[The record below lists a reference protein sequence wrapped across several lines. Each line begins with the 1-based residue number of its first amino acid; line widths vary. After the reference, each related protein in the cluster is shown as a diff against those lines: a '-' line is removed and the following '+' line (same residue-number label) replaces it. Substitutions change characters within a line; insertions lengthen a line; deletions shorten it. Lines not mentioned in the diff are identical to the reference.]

1 MRYFFSRVAQ
11 SLVIIG
17 GITVSVFFML
27 RFTAGD
33 PARIR
38 GNIFSSNEVLEE
50 YRRQFGTDR
59 TVAEQFY
66 SFINGAIR
74 GDLGDSF
81 RYQQPV
87 TELVLP
93 ALRNTMLLG
102 FVALL
107 ISITFAIIL
116 GTISARNPKG
126 LVARASGVIAI
137 FGQSAP
143 LFWVGLLL
151 INVFALKLGWLPSG
165 GLTSWKNLVLPSI
178 TLALSILPSQMRVLA
193 ASVKAE
199 MDEDYVRT
207 AHAFGLSSKKV
218 YFVHVLRN
226 ACLPL
231 LTVIGNDMGML
242 LGGAIVA
249 EVVFNFPGIGT
260 LALIGLNARDYP
272 LLQGVTIV
280 AACTFVII
288 NLIVDLLYTVINP
301 RVRLGASQ

>member
-1 MRYFFSRVAQ
+1 
-11 SLVIIG
+11 
-17 GITVSVFFML
+17 ML

-38 GNIFSSNEVLEE
+38 GNIFSSNEVLES

-66 SFINGAIR
+66 SFMKGVIHGN
-74 GDLGDSF
+74 LGDSF

-93 ALRNTMLLG
+93 ALRNTMMLG

-107 ISITFAIIL
+107 ISISLAIVL
-116 GTISARNPKG
+116 GTISARKPKG
-126 LVARASGVIAI
+126 LVAKASGVLAI

-143 LFWVGLLL
+143 LFWVGLLM
-151 INVFALKLGWLPSG
+151 INIFALKLGWLPSG
-165 GLTSWKNLVLPSI
+165 GLSSWKNLVLPSI

-199 MDEDYVRT
+199 LDEDYVRT
-207 AHAFGLSSKKV
+207 AHAFGFSSKKV

-280 AACTFVII
+280 AASTFVIV

-301 RVRLGASQ
+301 RVRLGASK

>member
-1 MRYFFSRVAQ
+1 MRFFLSRVAQ
-11 SLVIIG
+11 ALVIVS

-38 GNIFSSNEVLEE
+38 GNLFSTNEVLDE

-59 TVAEQFY
+59 TVFQQFAT
-66 SFINGAIR
+66 FLNGVTH
-74 GDLGDSF
+74 GSLGNSF
-81 RYQQPV
+81 RYQEPV
-87 TELVLP
+87 TGLVLP
-93 ALRNTMLLG
+93 ALRHTMLLG
-102 FVALL
+102 MTALL
-107 ISITFAIIL
+107 ISLSLAILL
-116 GTISARNPKG
+116 GTISARNPRG
-126 LVARASGVIAI
+126 LVARASGVLAI

-143 LFWVGLLL
+143 LFWIGLLL
-151 INVFALKLGWLPSG
+151 ISLFSVNLGWLPSG
-165 GLTSWKNLVLPSI
+165 GFTSWKNLILPAV
-178 TLALSILPSQMRVLA
+178 TLAMNILPSEMRVLS

-199 MDEDYVRT
+199 LDEDYVRT
-207 AHAFGLSSKKV
+207 AHAFGLARWRV

-231 LTVIGNDMGML
+231 LTVVGNDMGML

-260 LALIGLNARDYP
+260 LALVGLNARDYP

-280 AACTFVII
+280 AACTFVLV
-288 NLIVDLLYTVINP
+288 NLLVDLLYTVINP
-301 RVRLGASQ
+301 RVRLGGAT

>member
-1 MRYFFSRVAQ
+1 MRYFLSRVVQA
-11 SLVIIG
+11 LVIIS

-38 GNIFSSNEVLEE
+38 GNIFSSNDVLES

-59 TVAEQFY
+59 TVLQQFIT
-66 SFINGAIR
+66 FLNGVIH
-74 GDLGDSF
+74 GSLGDSF

-87 TELVLP
+87 TGLVLP
-93 ALRNTMLLG
+93 ALRHTMLLG
-102 FVALL
+102 FTALV
-107 ISITFAIIL
+107 ISLSLAILL
-116 GTISARNPKG
+116 GTLSARKPRG
-126 LVARASGVIAI
+126 VVARVSGVIAI

-151 INVFALKLGWLPSG
+151 INIFALHLGWLPSG
-165 GLTSWKNLVLPSI
+165 GFSSWKNLVLPSA
-178 TLALSILPSQMRVLA
+178 TLALSILPSEMRVLS

-199 MDEDYVRT
+199 LDEDYVRT
-207 AHAFGLSSKKV
+207 AHAFGLARRKV

-231 LTVIGNDMGML
+231 LTVVGNDMGML

-249 EVVFNFPGIGT
+249 EVVFNFPGIGS
-260 LALIGLNARDYP
+260 LALVGLNAHDYP

-280 AACTFVII
+280 AACTFVVV
-288 NLIVDLLYTVINP
+288 NLFVDLLYTVINP
-301 RVRLGASQ
+301 RVRLGGAS

>member
-1 MRYFFSRVAQ
+1 VRFFFSRVAQ
-11 SLVIIG
+11 SFVIIS

-38 GNIFSSNEVLEE
+38 GNIFSSNEVLES

-66 SFINGAIR
+66 SFMKGVIHGN
-74 GDLGDSF
+74 LGDSF

-93 ALRNTMLLG
+93 ALRNTMMLG

-107 ISITFAIIL
+107 ISISLAIVL
-116 GTISARNPKG
+116 GTISARKPKG
-126 LVARASGVIAI
+126 LVAKASGVLAI

-143 LFWVGLLL
+143 LFWVGLLM
-151 INVFALKLGWLPSG
+151 INIFALKLGWLPSG
-165 GLTSWKNLVLPSI
+165 GLSSWKNLVLPSI

-199 MDEDYVRT
+199 LDEDYVRT
-207 AHAFGLSSKKV
+207 AHAFGFSSKKV

-280 AACTFVII
+280 AASTFVIV

-301 RVRLGASQ
+301 RVRLGASK

>member
-1 MRYFFSRVAQ
+1 LSRIAQ
-11 SLVIIG
+11 ALVIVS

-38 GNIFSSNEVLEE
+38 GNLFSTNEVLDS

-59 TVAEQFY
+59 TVFQQFGT
-66 SFINGAIR
+66 FLNGVIH
-74 GDLGDSF
+74 GSLGDSF
-81 RYQQPV
+81 RYQEPV
-87 TELVLP
+87 TGLVLP

-102 FVALL
+102 MTALL
-107 ISITFAIIL
+107 ISLSMAILL
-116 GTISARNPKG
+116 GTLSARKPHG
-126 LVARASGVIAI
+126 FLARASGVLAI

-143 LFWVGLLL
+143 LFWIGLLL
-151 INVFALKLGWLPSG
+151 ISFFSLRLGWLPSG
-165 GLTSWKNLVLPSI
+165 GFTSWKNLILPAI
-178 TLALSILPSQMRVLA
+178 TLAMNILPSQMRVLS
-193 ASVKAE
+193 ASVKIE
-199 MDEDYVRT
+199 LDEDYVRT
-207 AHAFGLSSKKV
+207 ANAFGVAPWRV

-231 LTVIGNDMGML
+231 LTVVGNDMGML

-260 LALIGLNARDYP
+260 LAIVGLNARDYP

-280 AACTFVII
+280 AACTFVVI
-288 NLIVDLLYTVINP
+288 NLFVDLLYTVVNP
-301 RVRLGASQ
+301 RVRLGGAK

>member
-1 MRYFFSRVAQ
+1 MRFFLSRVAQ
-11 SLVIIG
+11 ALVIVS

-38 GNIFSSNEVLEE
+38 GNLFSTNEVLDE

-59 TVAEQFY
+59 TVFQQFAT
-66 SFINGAIR
+66 FLNGVIH
-74 GDLGDSF
+74 GSLGNSF
-81 RYQQPV
+81 RYQEPV
-87 TELVLP
+87 TGLVLP
-93 ALRNTMLLG
+93 ALRHTMLLG
-102 FVALL
+102 MTALL
-107 ISITFAIIL
+107 ISLSLAILL
-116 GTISARNPKG
+116 GTISARNPRG
-126 LVARASGVIAI
+126 LVARASGVLAI

-143 LFWVGLLL
+143 LFWIGLLL
-151 INVFALKLGWLPSG
+151 ISLFSVNLGWLPSG
-165 GLTSWKNLVLPSI
+165 GFTSWKNLILPAV
-178 TLALSILPSQMRVLA
+178 TLAMNILPSEMRVLS

-199 MDEDYVRT
+199 LDEDYVRT
-207 AHAFGLSSKKV
+207 AHAFGLARWRV

-231 LTVIGNDMGML
+231 LTVVGNDMGML

-260 LALIGLNARDYP
+260 LALVGLNARDYP

-280 AACTFVII
+280 AACTFVLV
-288 NLIVDLLYTVINP
+288 NLLVDLLYTVINP
-301 RVRLGASQ
+301 RVRLGGAT

>member
-1 MRYFFSRVAQ
+1 
-11 SLVIIG
+11 
-17 GITVSVFFML
+17 ML

-38 GNIFSSNEVLEE
+38 GNIFSSNEVLDS

-59 TVAEQFY
+59 TVLEQFLT
-66 SFINGAIR
+66 FLNGVIS
-74 GDLGDSF
+74 GDLGNSF

-87 TELVLP
+87 TELVFP

-102 FVALL
+102 ATALL
-107 ISITFAIIL
+107 ISISTAILL
-116 GTISARNPKG
+116 GTISARNPTG
-126 LVARASGVIAI
+126 VVAKATGVLAI

-151 INVFALKLGWLPSG
+151 INVFALKLSWLPSG
-165 GLTSWKNLVLPSI
+165 GFGSWKNLVLPSI
-178 TLALSILPSQMRVLA
+178 ALSISILPSQMRVLS
-193 ASVKAE
+193 ASVKTE
-199 MDEDYVRT
+199 LDEDYVRT
-207 AHAFGLSSKKV
+207 AQAFGLSSKKL

-280 AACTFVII
+280 AACSFVII
-288 NLIVDLLYTVINP
+288 NLVVDLLYTIINP

>member
-1 MRYFFSRVAQ
+1 MRFFFSRVAQ
-11 SLVIIG
+11 SFVIIS

-38 GNIFSSNEVLEE
+38 GNIFSSNEVLES

-66 SFINGAIR
+66 SFMKGVIHGN
-74 GDLGDSF
+74 LGDSF

-93 ALRNTMLLG
+93 ALRNTMMLG

-107 ISITFAIIL
+107 ISISLAIVL
-116 GTISARNPKG
+116 GTISARKPKG
-126 LVARASGVIAI
+126 LVAKASGVLAI

-143 LFWVGLLL
+143 LFWVGLLM
-151 INVFALKLGWLPSG
+151 INIFALKLGWLPSG
-165 GLTSWKNLVLPSI
+165 GLSSWKNLVLPSI

-199 MDEDYVRT
+199 LDEDYVRT
-207 AHAFGLSSKKV
+207 AHAFGFSSKKV

-280 AACTFVII
+280 AASTFVIV
-288 NLIVDLLYTVINP
+288 NLIVDLLYTIINP
-301 RVRLGASQ
+301 RVRLGASK

>member
-38 GNIFSSNEVLEE
+38 GNIFSSNEVLES

-66 SFINGAIR
+66 SFIKGAIR
-74 GDLGDSF
+74 GNLGDSF

-126 LVARASGVIAI
+126 LVARASGVLAI

-151 INVFALKLGWLPSG
+151 IN
-165 GLTSWKNLVLPSI
+165 
-178 TLALSILPSQMRVLA
+178 
-193 ASVKAE
+193 
-199 MDEDYVRT
+199 DYVRT

-301 RVRLGASQ
+301 RVRLGASK

>member
-1 MRYFFSRVAQ
+1 
-11 SLVIIG
+11 
-17 GITVSVFFML
+17 ML

-38 GNIFSSNEVLEE
+38 GNIFSSNEVLES

-66 SFINGAIR
+66 SFMKGVVR
-74 GDLGDSF
+74 GNLGDSF

-107 ISITFAIIL
+107 ISISFAIVL

-126 LVARASGVIAI
+126 LVARASGVLAI

-151 INVFALKLGWLPSG
+151 INIFALKLGWLPSG
-165 GLTSWKNLVLPSI
+165 GLTSWKNLVLPSV
-178 TLALSILPSQMRVLA
+178 TLALSILPSQMRVLS

-199 MDEDYVRT
+199 LDEDYVRT
-207 AHAFGLSSKKV
+207 AHAFGFSSKKV

-280 AACTFVII
+280 AASTFVIV

-301 RVRLGASQ
+301 RVRLGASK

>member
-1 MRYFFSRVAQ
+1 
-11 SLVIIG
+11 
-17 GITVSVFFML
+17 ML

-38 GNIFSSNEVLEE
+38 GNIFSSNEVLES

-66 SFINGAIR
+66 SFMKGVIHGN
-74 GDLGDSF
+74 LGDSF

-93 ALRNTMLLG
+93 ALRNTMMLG

-107 ISITFAIIL
+107 ISISLAIVL
-116 GTISARNPKG
+116 GTISARKPKG
-126 LVARASGVIAI
+126 LVAKASGVLAI

-143 LFWVGLLL
+143 LFWVGLLM
-151 INVFALKLGWLPSG
+151 INIFALKLGWLPSG
-165 GLTSWKNLVLPSI
+165 GLSSWKNLVLPSI

-199 MDEDYVRT
+199 LDEDYVRT
-207 AHAFGLSSKKV
+207 AHAFGFSSKKV

-280 AACTFVII
+280 AASTFVIV
-288 NLIVDLLYTVINP
+288 NLIVDLLYTIINP
-301 RVRLGASQ
+301 RVRLGASK

>member
-1 MRYFFSRVAQ
+1 MRFFFSRVAQ
-11 SLVIIG
+11 SFVIIS

-38 GNIFSSNEVLEE
+38 GNIFSSNEVLES

-66 SFINGAIR
+66 SFMKGVIHGN
-74 GDLGDSF
+74 LGDSF

-93 ALRNTMLLG
+93 ALRNTMMLG

-107 ISITFAIIL
+107 ISISLAIVL
-116 GTISARNPKG
+116 GTISARKPKG
-126 LVARASGVIAI
+126 LVAKASGVLAI

-143 LFWVGLLL
+143 LFWVGLLM
-151 INVFALKLGWLPSG
+151 INIFALKLGWLPSG
-165 GLTSWKNLVLPSI
+165 GLSSWKNLVLPSI

-199 MDEDYVRT
+199 LDEDYVRT
-207 AHAFGLSSKKV
+207 AHAFGFSSKKV

-280 AACTFVII
+280 AASTFVIV

-301 RVRLGASQ
+301 RVRLGASK

>member
-1 MRYFFSRVAQ
+1 
-11 SLVIIG
+11 
-17 GITVSVFFML
+17 
-27 RFTAGD
+27 
-33 PARIR
+33 
-38 GNIFSSNEVLEE
+38 
-50 YRRQFGTDR
+50 
-59 TVAEQFY
+59 
-66 SFINGAIR
+66 
-74 GDLGDSF
+74 
-81 RYQQPV
+81 
-87 TELVLP
+87 
-93 ALRNTMLLG
+93 
-102 FVALL
+102 
-107 ISITFAIIL
+107 
-116 GTISARNPKG
+116 
-126 LVARASGVIAI
+126 
-137 FGQSAP
+137 
-143 LFWVGLLL
+143 
-151 INVFALKLGWLPSG
+151 LKLGWLPSG

-301 RVRLGASQ
+301 RVRLGASK

>member
-1 MRYFFSRVAQ
+1 MRFFFSRVAQ
-11 SLVIIG
+11 SLVIIS

-38 GNIFSSNEVLEE
+38 GNIFSSNEVLES

-66 SFINGAIR
+66 SFMKGVVR
-74 GDLGDSF
+74 GNLGDSF

-107 ISITFAIIL
+107 ISISFAIVL

-126 LVARASGVIAI
+126 LVARASGVLAI

-151 INVFALKLGWLPSG
+151 INIFALKLGWLPSG
-165 GLTSWKNLVLPSI
+165 GLTSWKNLVLPSV
-178 TLALSILPSQMRVLA
+178 TLALSILPSQMRVLS

-199 MDEDYVRT
+199 LDEDYVRT
-207 AHAFGLSSKKV
+207 AHAFGFSSKKV

-280 AACTFVII
+280 AASTFVIV

-301 RVRLGASQ
+301 RVRLGASK